1 MAASAERLRLL
12 AVTRVDGGRNRSPR
26 CRLPCCPV
34 ARSWPL
40 IHRRCCPGSVS
51 PLRRRPLAWHLPALH
66 GPALSCRTTT
76 SPLDQLPVLL
86 MGRTPSPPR
95 ARGRAD
101 GVCQGDRYHQS
112 PTPTTPQP
120 PDLVVLVAERTPPRG
135 NITHQRLAM
144 AIVSGTARSPTTQT
158 GRQAAGTAPTHPCP
172 VPRCRL

>member
-1 MAASAERLRLL
+1 VSAALLPGGQILAADPPQVLPRQCVSAPQE
-12 AVTRVDGGRNRSPR
+12 AAG
-26 CRLPCCPV
+26 V
-34 ARSWPL
+34 AFASSAR
-40 IHRRCCPGSVS
+40 PGSV
-51 PLRRRPLAWHLPALH
+51 LPNH
-66 GPALSCRTTT
+66 DQPR
-76 SPLDQLPVLL
+76 DQLPVLL

-144 AIVSGTARSPTTQT
+144 AIVSDTARSPTTQT